1 MSTYQLIID
10 LFGCYALT
18 HLAMKVIDLLDR
30 NGKERSR

>member
-10 LFGCYALT
+10 LFGCYALA

-30 NGKERSR
+30 N

>member
-10 LFGCYALT
+10 LFGCYAMT

-30 NGKERSR
+30 N

>member
-18 HLAMKVIDLLDR
+18 HLIMKVIDLLDR
-30 NGKERSR
+30 NGKAHR

>member
-18 HLAMKVIDLLDR
+18 HLTMKVIDFLDR
-30 NGKERSR
+30 N